1 MMILFRADGNPDIGT
16 GHIMRC
22 LSLADALREQDQ
34 EITFITA
41 EPYFQRLVETRGY
54 PCTVLG
60 TAYDR
65 MEEELSIFLP
75 IIERERPELVIL
87 DSYFVTPQYM
97 EAIRNISRLLYIDD
111 LNAFD
116 YPADAVV
123 NYNIYGPELPYP
135 QNKTYF
141 LGPQYAPL
149 RKEFQGLS
157 QRNTKDRVEN
167 VLVSTGGT
175 DPYHVALHCA
185 EYLRKHLPREN
196 MIFHLVLGAMN
207 QDAAELERIAEELPF
222 IRLHRQITNMC
233 SLMLQCDAAISAAG
247 TTLYEL
253 CACGLPTVTYI
264 LADNQI
270 QGAQMFQKAG
280 LMPCA
285 GDIREDACF
294 LERLFELL
302 NSLADDFAQRQRI
315 AEQMQGAVDGRGA
328 ARLAEAILKQS
339 GNTENI
345 DLHLEA
351 GNG

>member
-1 MMILFRADGNPDIGT
+1 MVLIRVDGNHQIGT

-22 LSLADALREQDQ
+22 LSLADALQEQGG

-41 EPYFQRLVETRGY
+41 ESYFQRLIQTRGY

-97 EAIRNISRLLYIDD
+97 EAVKRTVPLLYTDD
-111 LNAFD
+111 LNLFD
-116 YPADAVV
+116 YPVDIVV
-123 NYNIYGPELPYP
+123 NYNIYGPDVPYP
-135 QNKTYF
+135 QNKMYL

-149 RKEFQGLS
+149 RKEFQGVS

-185 EYLRKHLPREN
+185 EYLREHLPREN

-328 ARLAEAILKQS
+328 ARLAEAVLKQS

>member
-22 LSLADALREQDQ
+22 LSLADALQEQGW

-41 EPYFQRLVETRGY
+41 EPYFQRLIQTRGS

-87 DSYFVTPQYM
+87 DSYFVTSQYM

-175 DPYHVALHCA
+175 DQYHVALHCA
-185 EYLRKHLPREN
+185 EYLREHLPREN
-196 MIFHLVLGAMN
+196 MIFHFVLGAMN
-207 QDAAELERIAEELPF
+207 RDIVQLEQIAEDFSF
-222 IRLHRQITNMC
+222 IKLHRQVTDMC
-233 SLMLQCDAAISAAG
+233 SLMLQCDVAISAAG

>member
-22 LSLADALREQDQ
+22 LSLADALQEQGG

-41 EPYFQRLVETRGY
+41 ESYFQRLIQTRGY

-175 DPYHVALHCA
+175 DQYHVALHCA
-185 EYLRKHLPREN
+185 EYLREHLPREN

>member
-22 LSLADALREQDQ
+22 LSLADALQEQGG

-41 EPYFQRLVETRGY
+41 ESYFQRLIQTRGY

-97 EAIRNISRLLYIDD
+97 EAVKRTVPLLYTDD
-111 LNAFD
+111 LNLFD
-116 YPADAVV
+116 YPVDIVV
-123 NYNIYGPELPYP
+123 NYNIYGPDVPYP
-135 QNKTYF
+135 QNKMYL

-149 RKEFQGLS
+149 RKEFQGVS

-185 EYLRKHLPREN
+185 EYLREHLPREN

-328 ARLAEAILKQS
+328 ARLAEAVLKQS

>member
-1 MMILFRADGNPDIGT
+1 
-16 GHIMRC
+16 MRC
-22 LSLADALREQDQ
+22 LSLADALREQGG
-34 EITFITA
+34 EITFVTA
-41 EPYFQRLVETRGY
+41 EPYFQRLIQTRGY

-65 MEEELSIFLP
+65 MEEELPVFLP
-75 IIERERPELVIL
+75 ILERERPELVIL

-175 DPYHVALHCA
+175 DQYHVALHCA
-185 EYLRKHLPREN
+185 EYLREHLPREN
-196 MIFHLVLGAMN
+196 MIFHFVLGAMN
-207 QDAAELERIAEELPF
+207 RDIVQLEQIAEDFSF
-222 IRLHRQITNMC
+222 IKLHRQVTDMC
-233 SLMLQCDAAISAAG
+233 SLMLQCDVAISAAG

>member
-1 MMILFRADGNPDIGT
+1 
-16 GHIMRC
+16 MRC
-22 LSLADALREQDQ
+22 LSLADALQEQGG

-41 EPYFQRLVETRGY
+41 EPYFQRLIQTRGY

-175 DPYHVALHCA
+175 DQYHVALHWA
-185 EYLRKHLPREN
+185 EYLREHLPREN

-302 NSLADDFAQRQRI
+302 NSLADDFSQRQRI

-328 ARLAEAILKQS
+328 VRLAKEIQAWLGHS
-339 GNTENI
+339 GFSAT
-345 DLHLEA
+345 A
-351 GNG
+351 

>member
-22 LSLADALREQDQ
+22 LSLADALQEQGW

-41 EPYFQRLVETRGY
+41 EPYFQRLIQTRGY

-123 NYNIYGPELPYP
+123 NYNIYSPELPYP

-175 DPYHVALHCA
+175 DQYHVALHCA
-185 EYLRKHLPREN
+185 EYLREHLPREN
-196 MIFHLVLGAMN
+196 MIFHFVLGAMN
-207 QDAAELERIAEELPF
+207 RDIVQLEQIAEDFSF
-222 IRLHRQITNMC
+222 IKLHRQVTDMC
-233 SLMLQCDAAISAAG
+233 SLMLQCDVAISAAG

>member
-22 LSLADALREQDQ
+22 LSLADALQEQGW

-41 EPYFQRLVETRGY
+41 EPYFQRLIQTRGY

-87 DSYFVTPQYM
+87 DSYFVTSQYM

-175 DPYHVALHCA
+175 DQYHVALHCA
-185 EYLRKHLPREN
+185 EYLREHLLREN
-196 MIFHLVLGAMN
+196 MIFHFVLGAMN
-207 QDAAELERIAEELPF
+207 RDIVQLEQIAEDFSF
-222 IRLHRQITNMC
+222 IKLHRQVTDMC
-233 SLMLQCDAAISAAG
+233 SLMLQCDVAISAAG

-253 CACGLPTVTYI
+253 CACGVPAVTYI

-280 LMPCA
+280 LMPCV

-294 LERLFELL
+294 LEHLFELL
-302 NSLADDFAQRQRI
+302 NSLADDFAQRQHI

>member
-22 LSLADALREQDQ
+22 LSLADALQEQGW

-41 EPYFQRLVETRGY
+41 EPYFQRLIQTRGY

-175 DPYHVALHCA
+175 DQYHVALHCA
-185 EYLRKHLPREN
+185 EYLREHLPREN

-328 ARLAEAILKQS
+328 VRLAKEIQAWLGHS
-339 GNTENI
+339 GFSAT
-345 DLHLEA
+345 A
-351 GNG
+351 

>member
-22 LSLADALREQDQ
+22 LSLADALQEQGG

-41 EPYFQRLVETRGY
+41 ESYFQRLIQTRGY

-97 EAIRNISRLLYIDD
+97 EAVKRTVPLLYTDD
-111 LNAFD
+111 LNLFD
-116 YPADAVV
+116 YPVDIVV
-123 NYNIYGPELPYP
+123 NYNIYGPDVPYP
-135 QNKTYF
+135 QNKMYL

-149 RKEFQGLS
+149 RKEFQGVS

-175 DPYHVALHCA
+175 DQYHVALHCA
-185 EYLRKHLPREN
+185 EYLREHLPREN

>member
-1 MMILFRADGNPDIGT
+1 MVLIRVDGNHQIGT

-22 LSLADALREQDQ
+22 LSLADALREQGR
-34 EITFITA
+34 EITFATA
-41 EPYFQRLVETRGY
+41 ELYFQQLIEMRGY
-54 PCTVLG
+54 SCTVLG
-60 TAYDR
+60 TVYDR
-65 MEEELSIFLP
+65 MEEELPVFLP

-97 EAIRNISRLLYIDD
+97 EAVKRTVPLLYTDD
-111 LNAFD
+111 LNLFD
-116 YPADAVV
+116 YPVDIVV
-123 NYNIYGPELPYP
+123 NYNIYGPDVPYP
-135 QNKTYF
+135 QNKMYL

-149 RKEFQGLS
+149 RKEFQGVS

-185 EYLRKHLPREN
+185 EYLREHLPREN
-196 MIFHLVLGAMN
+196 MIFHFVLGAMN
-207 QDAAELERIAEELPF
+207 RDIVQLEQIAEDFSF
-222 IRLHRQITNMC
+222 IKLHRQVTDMC
-233 SLMLQCDAAISAAG
+233 SLMLQCDVAISAAG

-328 ARLAEAILKQS
+328 ARLAEAVLKQS

>member
-1 MMILFRADGNPDIGT
+1 MFLIRVDGNPKIAA

-22 LSLADALREQDQ
+22 LSLADALQEQGG

-41 EPYFQRLVETRGY
+41 EPYFQRLIQTRGY

-87 DSYFVTPQYM
+87 DSYFVTSQYM

-175 DPYHVALHCA
+175 DQYHVALHCA
-185 EYLRKHLPREN
+185 EYLREHLPREN

>member
-22 LSLADALREQDQ
+22 LSLADALQEQGG

-41 EPYFQRLVETRGY
+41 ESYFQRLIQTRGY

-123 NYNIYGPELPYP
+123 NYNIYSPELPYP

-175 DPYHVALHCA
+175 DQYHVALHCA
-185 EYLRKHLPREN
+185 EYLREHLPREN

>member
-22 LSLADALREQDQ
+22 LSLADALQEQGG

-41 EPYFQRLVETRGY
+41 ESYFQRLIQTRGY

-123 NYNIYGPELPYP
+123 NYNIYSPELPYP

-175 DPYHVALHCA
+175 DQYHVALHCA
-185 EYLRKHLPREN
+185 EYLREHLPREN

-294 LERLFELL
+294 LEHLFELL
-302 NSLADDFAQRQRI
+302 NSLADDFAQRQHI

-328 ARLAEAILKQS
+328 ARLAEAVLKQI
-339 GNTENI
+339 GATY
-345 DLHLEA
+345 
-351 GNG
+351 

>member
-1 MMILFRADGNPDIGT
+1 MIVFRADGNPQIGT

-22 LSLADALREQDQ
+22 LSLADALREQGGK
-34 EITFITA
+34 ITFVTA
-41 EPYFQRLVETRGY
+41 EPYFQRLIQTRSY

-97 EAIRNISRLLYIDD
+97 EAVKRTVPLLYTDD
-111 LNAFD
+111 LNLFD
-116 YPADAVV
+116 YPVDIVV
-123 NYNIYGPELPYP
+123 NYNIYGPDMPYP
-135 QNKTYF
+135 QNKMYL

-175 DPYHVALHCA
+175 DQYHVALHCA
-185 EYLRKHLPREN
+185 EYLREHLPREN

-207 QDAAELERIAEELPF
+207 RDIVQLEQIAKDFSF
-222 IRLHRQITNMC
+222 IKLHRQVTDMC

>member
-22 LSLADALREQDQ
+22 LSLADALQEQGW

-41 EPYFQRLVETRGY
+41 EPYFQRLIQTRGY

-87 DSYFVTPQYM
+87 DSYFVTSQYM

-175 DPYHVALHCA
+175 DQYHVALHCA
-185 EYLRKHLPREN
+185 EYLREHLPREN
-196 MIFHLVLGAMN
+196 MIFHFVLGAMN
-207 QDAAELERIAEELPF
+207 RDIVQLEQIAEDFSF
-222 IRLHRQITNMC
+222 IKLHRQVTDMC
-233 SLMLQCDAAISAAG
+233 SLMLQCDVAISAAG

-302 NSLADDFAQRQRI
+302 NSLADDFAQRQHI

>member
-1 MMILFRADGNPDIGT
+1 MVLIRVDGNHQIGT

-22 LSLADALREQDQ
+22 LSLADAHREQGR
-34 EITFITA
+34 EITFATA
-41 EPYFQRLVETRGY
+41 ELYFQQLIEMRGY
-54 PCTVLG
+54 SCTVLG
-60 TAYDR
+60 TVYDR
-65 MEEELSIFLP
+65 MEEELPVFLP

-97 EAIRNISRLLYIDD
+97 EAVKRTVPLLYTDD
-111 LNAFD
+111 LNLFD
-116 YPADAVV
+116 YPVDIVV
-123 NYNIYGPELPYP
+123 NYNIYGPDVPYP
-135 QNKTYF
+135 QNKMYL

-149 RKEFQGLS
+149 RKEFQGVS

-185 EYLRKHLPREN
+185 EYLREHLPREN

-328 ARLAEAILKQS
+328 ARLAEAVLKQS

>member
-22 LSLADALREQDQ
+22 LSLADALQEQGW

-41 EPYFQRLVETRGY
+41 EPYFQRLIQTRGY

-87 DSYFVTPQYM
+87 DSYFVTSQYM

-175 DPYHVALHCA
+175 DQYHVALHCA
-185 EYLRKHLPREN
+185 EYLREHLPREN

-207 QDAAELERIAEELPF
+207 RDIVQLEQIAKDFSF
-222 IRLHRQITNMC
+222 IKLHRQVTDMC
-233 SLMLQCDAAISAAG
+233 SLMLQCDVAISAAG

-253 CACGLPTVTYI
+253 CACGVPAVTYI

>member
-1 MMILFRADGNPDIGT
+1 MFLIRVDGNPKIAA

-22 LSLADALREQDQ
+22 LSLADALQEQGG

-41 EPYFQRLVETRGY
+41 ESYFQRLIQTRGY

-175 DPYHVALHCA
+175 DQYHVALHCA
-185 EYLRKHLPREN
+185 EYLREHLPREN

>member
-1 MMILFRADGNPDIGT
+1 MVLIRVDGNHQIGT

-22 LSLADALREQDQ
+22 LSLADALQEQGG

-41 EPYFQRLVETRGY
+41 ESYFQRLIQTRGY

-149 RKEFQGLS
+149 RKEFQGVS

-185 EYLRKHLPREN
+185 EYLREHLPREN

-253 CACGLPTVTYI
+253 CACGVPAVIYI
-264 LADNQI
+264 LADNQRRN
-270 QGAQMFQKAG
+270 F
-280 LMPCA
+280 
-285 GDIREDACF
+285 
-294 LERLFELL
+294 
-302 NSLADDFAQRQRI
+302 
-315 AEQMQGAVDGRGA
+315 
-328 ARLAEAILKQS
+328 
-339 GNTENI
+339 
-345 DLHLEA
+345 
-351 GNG
+351 

>member
-1 MMILFRADGNPDIGT
+1 MVLIRVDGNHQIGT

-22 LSLADALREQDQ
+22 LSLADALREQGR
-34 EITFITA
+34 EITFATA
-41 EPYFQRLVETRGY
+41 ELYFQQLIEMRGY
-54 PCTVLG
+54 SCTVLG
-60 TAYDR
+60 TVYDR
-65 MEEELSIFLP
+65 MEEELPVFLP
-75 IIERERPELVIL
+75 ILERERPELVIL
-87 DSYFVTPQYM
+87 DSYFVTSQYM

-175 DPYHVALHCA
+175 DQYHVALHCA
-185 EYLRKHLPREN
+185 EYLREHLPREN
-196 MIFHLVLGAMN
+196 MIFHFVLGAMN
-207 QDAAELERIAEELPF
+207 RDIVQLEQIAEDFSF
-222 IRLHRQITNMC
+222 IKLHRQVTDMC
-233 SLMLQCDAAISAAG
+233 SLMLQCDVAISAAG

>member
-87 DSYFVTPQYM
+87 DSYFVTSQYM

-175 DPYHVALHCA
+175 DQYHVALHCA
-185 EYLRKHLPREN
+185 EYLREHLPREN
-196 MIFHLVLGAMN
+196 MIFHFVLGAMN
-207 QDAAELERIAEELPF
+207 RDIVQLEQIAKDFSF
-222 IRLHRQITNMC
+222 IKLHRQVTDMC